1 MSSKKTFLCPQICIF
16 LLKSSISLW
25 LKKVPCGYCE
35 DAGLQPGH
43 MLHTPL
49 SLHGHQGSTT
59 ATASLAFEW
68 KQKNEGRE
76 GWTHDSVAELLPSTS
91 AMGFLPRT
99 VKLTGGRRVEP
110 GRRNPIFIAVCT
122 VRQRQVNAAPR
133 AAPCPVQTDDVA
145 HQLSRAGTCSL
156 IRAGSTLQRHLFPRY
171 HSTLQKEQKKG
182 LANHSHSLWGSSVLR
197 TNCVM

>member
-1 MSSKKTFLCPQICIF
+1 MQGFSQDTCYTHHCP
-16 LLKSSISLW
+16 
-25 LKKVPCGYCE
+25 
-35 DAGLQPGH
+35 
-43 MLHTPL
+43 
-49 SLHGHQGSTT
+49 STDT
-59 ATASLAFEW
+59 KALPQRQHPWPSEW

-76 GWTHDSVAELLPSTS
+76 GWTRDSVAELLPSTS

-99 VKLTGGRRVEP
+99 VKLTGGQRVEP

-171 HSTLQKEQKKG
+171 HSTLQKEQKKRPG
-182 LANHSHSLWGSSVLR
+182 QSLPQSVGIICPQNQLCDVNPIPVYLHPTPTHVNHEHQG
-197 TNCVM
+197 C